1 MFRILSVFILV
12 SRCVAFTCHVMPLLA
27 RGLHWLMSRWHY
39 SNAEHRVSDKR
50 LQRHRGSVWINVE
63 PYWLHGVPDMCS
75 NKYRY
80 CVESPHLVH
89 NEGLLLIQ
97 LKIGYC
103 STAHNQFNVLV
114 PSYAA
119 SQQRSQHNLV
129 YCWQCFWCV
138 VRKSWV
144 FQTYTHPSLIFS
156 TRAVWVVI
164 SCWDALN

>member
-1 MFRILSVFILV
+1 MLSTELVTNDYKDTEDQYGSMLSHIDYTVFL
-12 SRCVAFTCHVMPLLA
+12 TCAVT
-27 RGLHWLMSRWHY
+27 
-39 SNAEHRVSDKR
+39 NTDT
-50 LQRHRGSVWINVE
+50 VWKV
-63 PYWLHGVPDMCS
+63 
-75 NKYRY
+75 R
-80 CVESPHLVH
+80 SPHLVH

-97 LKIGYC
+97 LKTGYC

-156 TRAVWVVI
+156 TRAV
-164 SCWDALN
+164 